1 MLRRQFLNIAGI
13 LLRGRNIVLGQF
25 WPVTAPEGTPL
36 DLGILLTNGQG
47 GLSFFQTKGSKKG
60 QTIADVP
67 YICLWYAN
75 YMPIICQIFGHFV
88 PKVCLEGMV
97 NIIKLFPLPI
107 QLSHMF
113 VTLAL
118 VRRGRVGVMESI
130 LGALLALLE
139 GHSPKQTC
147 LDITWLAIEGKKC

>member
-1 MLRRQFLNIAGI
+1 MPK
-13 LLRGRNIVLGQF
+13 VC
-25 WPVTAPEGTPL
+25 
-36 DLGILLTNGQG
+36 
-47 GLSFFQTKGSKKG
+47 QTHAK
-60 QTIADVP
+60 
-67 YICLWYAN
+67 
-75 YMPIICQIFGHFV
+75 YMPNICQMCGCNV
-88 PKVCLEGMV
+88 PKVCLEGMI

-147 LDITWLAIEGKKC
+147 LDITWLAIEGQKC

>member
-1 MLRRQFLNIAGI
+1 MFPSSHSHSFKDIPSRAKYI
-13 LLRGRNIVLGQF
+13 LSLAKNNVLH
-25 WPVTAPEGTPL
+25 
-36 DLGILLTNGQG
+36 
-47 GLSFFQTKGSKKG
+47 GLQPRVLIPKCC
-60 QTIADVP
+60 
-67 YICLWYAN
+67 Y
-75 YMPIICQIFGHFV
+75 V

-147 LDITWLAIEGKKC
+147 LDITWLAIEGQKC